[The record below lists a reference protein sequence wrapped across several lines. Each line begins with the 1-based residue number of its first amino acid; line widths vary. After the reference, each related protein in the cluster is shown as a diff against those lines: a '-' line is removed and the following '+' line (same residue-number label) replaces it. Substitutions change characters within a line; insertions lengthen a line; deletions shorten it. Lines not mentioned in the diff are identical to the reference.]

1 MTSPLPSDASIAKAG
16 LWHAR
21 CANLICFVIAPVLL
35 LFSGFF
41 TMDFLLSGAYTW
53 PRTSRIMALTLT
65 LAILAYEFIYKEQQ
79 LRHPEQSFEQ
89 RVKRLLYSCVIPY
102 AVGAAALIA
111 LARAAA

>member
-1 MTSPLPSDASIAKAG
+1 M

-21 CANLICFVIAPVLL
+21 CADLIRLVVAPILL
-35 LFSGFF
+35 FFSGFF

-79 LRHPEQSFEQ
+79 LRHPEHSFEQ
-89 RVKRLLYSCVIPY
+89 RIKMLLYSCLIPY
-102 AVGAAALIA
+102 SVGAVALIA
-111 LARAAA
+111 LARVAA